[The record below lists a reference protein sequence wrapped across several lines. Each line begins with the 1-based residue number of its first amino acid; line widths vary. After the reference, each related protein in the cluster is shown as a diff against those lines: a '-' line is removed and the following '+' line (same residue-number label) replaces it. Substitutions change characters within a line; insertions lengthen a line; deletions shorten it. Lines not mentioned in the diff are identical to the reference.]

1 LPGTNSFV
9 GEFLVL
15 VGTFLWSKAATAMAS
30 LGIILAAVYLLY
42 MVQRVA
48 FGAPSPRE
56 LPRLQD
62 IDHREFATLVPL
74 VVLVFWIGLFP
85 DPLISRMHGSVTKTL
100 ETMARTRVAPTS
112 HPSASHHRPVV
123 LTATGHSQADRP

>member
-1 LPGTNSFV
+1 
-9 GEFLVL
+9 
-15 VGTFLWSKAATAMAS
+15 
-30 LGIILAAVYLLY
+30 

-48 FGAPSPRE
+48 FGTPSTRE

-62 IDHREFATLVPL
+62 IDHREFGTLVPL

-85 DPLISRMHGSVTKTL
+85 NPLVSRMHASVTNTL

-112 HPSASHHRPVV
+112 HPSATHRPPVV
-123 LTATGHSQADRP
+123 LTATGHAQADRP